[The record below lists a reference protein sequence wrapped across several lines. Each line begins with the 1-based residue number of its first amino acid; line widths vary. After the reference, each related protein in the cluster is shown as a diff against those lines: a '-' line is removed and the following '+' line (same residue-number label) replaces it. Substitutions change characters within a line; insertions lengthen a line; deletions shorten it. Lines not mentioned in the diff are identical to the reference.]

1 MFPRY
6 LINLNSRLDR
16 YHHENAGLIFIFQIG
31 NCTMNKKTSMLFTI
45 AAVAVMGATLFGST
59 YTQTQIS
66 GQGLDVSKLDANV
79 LEQIHQM
86 GGLQLVMPQAFA
98 ETDCGALADTGRT
111 VVEFNLTG
119 ESVELPIMGGKTYNA
134 MTFNGQVPGPTLRVT
149 QGDVVQMTLSIPAD
163 EVTGHGNDMHASQ
176 MSATYFDSVNPGETS
191 EYCYIAESAG
201 VFKYHC
207 SGVHLAGMDQHVL
220 SGMYGIAIVD
230 PANGYKKLMVEKTS
244 GSGELDRVFYDAD
257 ALEFTLQY
265 NQLYLTADGNYD
277 ATAMFGHQNTA
288 TVVNGMQFGYVP
300 NMAHNLLVNG
310 DTNKNIFVA
319 QPWNGL
325 EHEQYQSQLLFVEND
340 QHVRLFIENQGNE
353 PVFFHIVGEILDRV
367 VQGNRVQSAA
377 TETWLLGGSQ
387 NMIVD
392 LVFDEPGVYA
402 AVNHDYAAIY
412 TGAATIFVA
421 GDPFGLNP
429 VLVGAEIIPAPVAS
443 YAYVLGNPSD
453 AVPPTGVN
461 SIAHP
466 AINIHGLY
474 TDEVASEMKDNGV
487 IPLWEVIPVVAGILT
502 GQ

>member
-1 MFPRY
+1 
-6 LINLNSRLDR
+6 
-16 YHHENAGLIFIFQIG
+16 
-31 NCTMNKKTSMLFTI
+31 MNKRVSMLFTI

-66 GQGLDVSKLDANV
+66 GQSIDISQMDMDMMD
-79 LEQIHQM
+79 QIRNM

-98 ETDCGALADTGRT
+98 ETDCGALADTGRN

-134 MTFNGQVPGPTLRVT
+134 MTFSEQVPGPTLRVT
-149 QGDVVQMTLSIPAD
+149 QGDVVKMTLSIPSD

-176 MSATYFDSVNPGETS
+176 ISALTFDSVNPGETS
-191 EYCYIAESAG
+191 QYCYIAESAG

-207 SGVHLAGMDQHVL
+207 SGVHLIGMDQHVF

-244 GSGELDRVFYDAD
+244 GSGELDRQFYDAD
-257 ALEFTLQY
+257 ALEFTLQF
-265 NQLYLTADGNYD
+265 NQLYLNDDGNYD
-277 ATAMFGHQNTA
+277 AGAMFQHHNSA
-288 TVVNGMQFGYVP
+288 TVVNGMQFAYVP
-300 NMAHNLLVNG
+300 NMLHNILLKG
-310 DTNKNIFVA
+310 DADKNIFVA

-325 EHEQYQSQLLFVEND
+325 ENKQYQSQLLYVEND
-340 QHVRLFIENQGNE
+340 QHVRLFIENHGNE

-367 VQGNRVQSAA
+367 TQGNRVQSAA

-392 LVFDEPGVYA
+392 LVFDEPGAYA
-402 AVNHDYAAIY
+402 LLNHDYAAIY
-412 TGAATIFVA
+412 TGGIGLFIA

-429 VLVGAEIIPAPVAS
+429 RLVDAGILEAPVPS

-453 AVPPTGVN
+453 AVPPMGAN

-466 AINIHGLY
+466 AVNVHGLY
-474 TDEVASEMKDNGV
+474 TDKVASEMIDAGM
-487 IPLWEVIPVVAGILT
+487 IPLWEVIPTLPPVP
-502 GQ
+502 

>member
-1 MFPRY
+1 
-6 LINLNSRLDR
+6 
-16 YHHENAGLIFIFQIG
+16 
-31 NCTMNKKTSMLFTI
+31 MNKRVSMLFTI
-45 AAVAVMGATLFGST
+45 AAVAVMGGALFGST

-66 GQGLDVSKLDANV
+66 GQSLDMSKMDVDVMA
-79 LEQIHQM
+79 QIHEM
-86 GGLQLVMPQAFA
+86 GGLQLVMPEAFA
-98 ETDCGALADTGRT
+98 ETDCGALAETGRN

-119 ESVELPIMGGKTYNA
+119 ESVELPIMGGKTYKA
-134 MTFNGQVPGPTLRVT
+134 MTFSEQVPGPTLRVT
-149 QGDVVQMTLSIPAD
+149 QGDVVKMTLSIPAD

-176 MSATYFDSVNPGETS
+176 ISSSAFESVNPGETS
-191 EYCYIAESAG
+191 QYCYIAESAG

-207 SGVHLAGMDQHVL
+207 SGVKLIGMDQHVL

-230 PANGYKKLMVEKTS
+230 PIDGYKKLMVEKTKVVN
-244 GSGELDRVFYDAD
+244 GETMLDRKFYDAD
-257 ALEFTLQY
+257 ALEFQLQY
-265 NQLYLTADGNYD
+265 NQLYLTETGNYD
-277 ATAMFGHQNTA
+277 AGAMFQHHNTA

-325 EHEQYQSQLLFVEND
+325 EHKQYQSQLLFVEND
-340 QHVRLFIENQGNE
+340 QHVRLFVENQGNE

-392 LVFDEPGVYA
+392 LVFDEPGAYA

-412 TGAATIFVA
+412 TGAATVFVA

-429 VLVGAEIIPAPVAS
+429 VLVEKGVLEAPVPS
-443 YAYVLGNPSD
+443 YAYALGNPSD
-453 AVPPTGVN
+453 AVPPMGMN

-466 AINIHGLY
+466 AINIHGLM
-474 TDEVASEMKDNGV
+474 TDAVASEMKASGDYV
-487 IPLWEVIPVVAGILT
+487 ALWEVIPDVAAMLT
-502 GQ
+502 S

>member
-1 MFPRY
+1 
-6 LINLNSRLDR
+6 
-16 YHHENAGLIFIFQIG
+16 
-31 NCTMNKKTSMLFTI
+31 MNKRTSMLFTF

-59 YTQTQIS
+59 YTQTQIA
-66 GQGLDVSKLDANV
+66 GQSLDASKLNVDV

-86 GGLQLVMPQAFA
+86 GGLELVMPQAFA
-98 ETDCGALADTGRT
+98 ETDCGALGDSGRK
-111 VVEFNLTG
+111 VVEFNLEG
-119 ESVELPIMGGKTYNA
+119 YSVDLPIMGGKTYSA
-134 MTFNGQVPGPTLRVT
+134 MTFSGQVPGPTLRVT
-149 QGDVVQMTLSIPAD
+149 QGDVVKMTLTIPAD

-176 MSATYFDSVNPGETS
+176 ISSGAFESVNPGETS
-191 EYCYIAESAG
+191 QFCYIAEAAG

-207 SGVHLAGMDQHVL
+207 SGVKLIGMDQHVL

-244 GSGELDRVFYDAD
+244 GSGKLDRQFYEAD
-257 ALEFTLQY
+257 ALEFQLQY
-265 NQLYLTADGNYD
+265 NQLYLTPEGNYD
-277 ATAMFGHQNTA
+277 AGAMFMHHNTA
-288 TVVNGMQFGYVP
+288 SVVNGMQFGYVP

-325 EHEQYQSQLLFVEND
+325 ELKQYQSQLLFVENG
-340 QHVRLFIENQGNE
+340 QHVRLFVENHGNE
-353 PVFFHIVGEILDRV
+353 PLFFHIVGEILDRV
-367 VQGNRVQSAA
+367 TQGNRVQSAA

-392 LVFDEPGVYA
+392 IVFDEPGAYA

-412 TGAATIFVA
+412 TGAATVFVA

-429 VLVGAEIIPAPVAS
+429 VLVEKGVIEAPVAS
-443 YAYVLGNPSD
+443 YAYALGNPSD
-453 AVPPTGVN
+453 AVPPMGKN

-474 TDEVASEMKDNGV
+474 TDEVASEMQENGM
-487 IPLWEVIPVVAGILT
+487 IALWEVIPVVAEMLS
-502 GQ
+502 

>member
-1 MFPRY
+1 
-6 LINLNSRLDR
+6 
-16 YHHENAGLIFIFQIG
+16 
-31 NCTMNKKTSMLFTI
+31 MNKRISMLFTI

-66 GQGLDVSKLDANV
+66 GQSLDMTQMDVDV
-79 LEQIHQM
+79 MDQIRNM

-98 ETDCGALADTGRT
+98 ETDCGALENTGRN

-134 MTFNGQVPGPTLRVT
+134 MTFSEQVPGPTLRVT
-149 QGDVVQMTLSIPAD
+149 QGDVVKMTLSIPDD

-176 MSATYFDSVNPGETS
+176 MSAGNFESVNPGETS
-191 EYCYIAESAG
+191 MYCYIAESAG

-207 SGVHLAGMDQHVL
+207 SGVKLIGMDQHVL

-230 PANGYKKLMVEKTS
+230 PINGYKKLMVEKTS
-244 GSGELDRVFYDAD
+244 VSGSEVSLDRQFYDAD
-257 ALEFTLQY
+257 ALEFQLQY
-265 NQLYLTADGNYD
+265 NQLYLTDDGNYD
-277 ATAMFGHQNTA
+277 ATAMFAHQNTA

-310 DTNKNIFVA
+310 DVNKNIFVA

-325 EHEQYQSQLLFVEND
+325 EHKQYQSQLLFVEND
-340 QHVRLFIENQGNE
+340 QHVRLFIENHGNE
-353 PVFFHIVGEILDRV
+353 PLFFHIVGEILDRV
-367 VQGNRVQSAA
+367 TQGNRVQSAA

-392 LVFDEPGVYA
+392 LVFDEPGAYA

-412 TGAATIFVA
+412 TGAATVFVA

-429 VLVGAEIIPAPVAS
+429 VLVEKGVIPAPVAS
-443 YAYVLGNPSD
+443 YAYALGNPSD
-453 AVPPTGVN
+453 AVPPMGAQ

-466 AINIHGLY
+466 AQNIHGLM
-474 TDEVASEMKDNGV
+474 TDDVASEMQASGDYV
-487 IPLWEVIPVVAGILT
+487 ALWEVIPVVAEILT
-502 GQ
+502 S

>member
-1 MFPRY
+1 
-6 LINLNSRLDR
+6 
-16 YHHENAGLIFIFQIG
+16 
-31 NCTMNKKTSMLFTI
+31 MLFTI

-66 GQGLDVSKLDANV
+66 GQSLDMTKMDVNV

-111 VVEFNLTG
+111 IVEFNLTG

-191 EYCYIAESAG
+191 QYCYIAESAG

-230 PANGYKKLMVEKTS
+230 PVNGYKKLMVEKTQVDDNGNVS
-244 GSGELDRVFYDAD
+244 LDRQFYDAD

-325 EHEQYQSQLLFVEND
+325 EHKQYQSQLLFVEND

-392 LVFDEPGVYA
+392 VVFDEPGVYA

-466 AINIHGLY
+466 VINIHGLY
-474 TDEVASEMKDNGV
+474 TDEVASEMLASGNYAA
-487 IPLWEVIPVVAGILT
+487 LWEIIPQVAGPLT
-502 GQ
+502 DAMATLGR

>member
-1 MFPRY
+1 
-6 LINLNSRLDR
+6 
-16 YHHENAGLIFIFQIG
+16 
-31 NCTMNKKTSMLFTI
+31 MNKRISMLFTI

-59 YTQTQIS
+59 YTQTQIG
-66 GQGLDVSKLDANV
+66 GQSLDINKMDADV
-79 LEQIHQM
+79 IEQIHQM

-98 ETDCGALADTGRT
+98 ETDCGVLSQTGRN

-134 MTFNGQVPGPTLRVT
+134 MTFSGQVPGPTLRVT
-149 QGDVVQMTLSIPAD
+149 QGDVVKMTLEIPSD

-176 MSATYFDSVNPGETS
+176 MSAGNFESVNPGETS
-191 EYCYIAESAG
+191 MYCYIAESAG

-207 SGVHLAGMDQHVL
+207 SGVKLIGMDQHVL

-230 PANGYKKLMVEKTS
+230 PINGYKKLMVEKTS
-244 GSGELDRVFYDAD
+244 VNNGEVSLDRQFYDAD
-257 ALEFTLQY
+257 ALEFQLQY
-265 NQLYLTADGNYD
+265 NQLYLNDDGNYD
-277 ATAMFGHQNTA
+277 ATAMFAHQNTA

-310 DTNKNIFVA
+310 DVNKNIFVA

-325 EHEQYQSQLLFVEND
+325 EHKQYQSQLLFVEND
-340 QHVRLFIENQGNE
+340 QHVRLFIENHGNE
-353 PVFFHIVGEILDRV
+353 PLFFHIVGEILDRV
-367 VQGNRVQSAA
+367 TQGNRVQSAA

-392 LVFDEPGVYA
+392 LVFDEPGAYA

-412 TGAATIFVA
+412 TGAATVFVA

-429 VLVGAEIIPAPVAS
+429 VLVEKGVIPAPVAS
-443 YAYVLGNPSD
+443 YAYALGNPSD
-453 AVPPTGVN
+453 AVPPMGMN

-466 AINIHGLY
+466 AQNIHGLM
-474 TDEVASEMKDNGV
+474 TDEIASEMQASGDYV
-487 IPLWEVIPVVAGILT
+487 ALWEVIPVVAEILT
-502 GQ
+502 S

>member
-1 MFPRY
+1 
-6 LINLNSRLDR
+6 
-16 YHHENAGLIFIFQIG
+16 
-31 NCTMNKKTSMLFTI
+31 MNKKTSMLFTI

-59 YTQTQIS
+59 YTQTQIG
-66 GQGLDVSKLDANV
+66 GQSLDINKMDVDV
-79 LEQIHQM
+79 IEQIHQM

-98 ETDCGALADTGRT
+98 ETDCGALEQTGRT
-111 VVEFNLTG
+111 VVEFNLEG
-119 ESVELPIMGGKTYNA
+119 YSVELPIMGGKTYNA
-134 MTFNGQVPGPTLRVT
+134 MTFDGQVPGPTLRVT
-149 QGDVVQMTLSIPAD
+149 QGDVVKMTLTIPDD

-176 MSATYFDSVNPGETS
+176 MSAGNFESVNPGETS
-191 EYCYIAESAG
+191 QYCYIAESAG

-207 SGVHLAGMDQHVL
+207 SGVKLIGMDQHVL

-230 PANGYKKLMVEKTS
+230 PINGYKKLMVEKTS
-244 GSGELDRVFYDAD
+244 VSGSEVSLDRQFYDAD
-257 ALEFTLQY
+257 ALEFQLQY
-265 NQLYLTADGNYD
+265 NQLYLTPEGNYD
-277 ATAMFGHQNTA
+277 AGAMFKHQNTA

-310 DTNKNIFVA
+310 DVNKNIFVA

-325 EHEQYQSQLLFVEND
+325 EHKQYQSQLLFVEND

>member
-1 MFPRY
+1 
-6 LINLNSRLDR
+6 
-16 YHHENAGLIFIFQIG
+16 
-31 NCTMNKKTSMLFTI
+31 MNKRISMLFTI

-59 YTQTQIS
+59 YTHTQM
-66 GQGLDVSKLDANV
+66 GAQGLDINKMDVDV

-98 ETDCGALADTGRT
+98 ETDCGALADTGRN

-134 MTFNGQVPGPTLRVT
+134 MTFSGQVPGPTLRVT
-149 QGDVVQMTLSIPAD
+149 QGDVVQMTLTIPAD

-176 MSATYFDSVNPGETS
+176 MTALAFDSVNPGETS
-191 EYCYIAESAG
+191 QYCYIAESAG

-207 SGVHLAGMDQHVL
+207 SGVHLIGMDQHVF

-257 ALEFTLQY
+257 ALEFQLQF
-265 NQLYLTADGNYD
+265 NQLYLNEDGNYD
-277 ATAMFGHQNTA
+277 AGAMFQHHNTA
-288 TVVNGMQFGYVP
+288 TVVNGIQFGYVP
-300 NMAHNLLVNG
+300 NMAHNLLIKG
-310 DTNKNIFVA
+310 DAGTNMFVA

-325 EHEQYQSQLLFVEND
+325 ELKNMQSQLLYVEND
-340 QHVRLFIENQGNE
+340 QHVRLFIENHGNE

-367 VQGNRVQSAA
+367 TQGNRTQSAA

-392 LVFDEPGVYA
+392 LVFDEPGAYA
-402 AVNHDYAAIY
+402 LVNHDYAAIY
-412 TGAATIFVA
+412 TGALGLFVA
-421 GDPFGLNP
+421 GDPFNLNP
-429 VLVGAEIIPAPVAS
+429 VFVGAGVIPEPVVS

-453 AVPPTGVN
+453 AVPPMGLN

-474 TDEVASEMKDNGV
+474 SDSVVSELKADGL
-487 IPLWEVIPVVAGILT
+487 IPLWEVIPVVAEMIL
-502 GQ
+502 G